1 MIKGN
6 APSKVRNYTQM
17 RNHQTICAVKSHS
30 RALATRDDGTGMHY
44 GGTAPPALWK
54 GGNEDIGAHTYQYRM
69 EFHDLSRSIWNKFIA
84 AIRAHLKFGMVF
96 YNFCS

>member
-44 GGTAPPALWK
+44 GGTAPPAL
-54 GGNEDIGAHTYQYRM
+54 
-69 EFHDLSRSIWNKFIA
+69 
-84 AIRAHLKFGMVF
+84 
-96 YNFCS
+96 